1 VIYRMELRNY
11 QIDLIDNTRNAFIKH
26 NKPLV
31 VLPCG

>member
-1 VIYRMELRNY
+1 MKLRDY
-11 QIDLIDNTRNAFIKH
+11 QIDLIDDTRESFRRF